1 MRELFK
7 CILSQE
13 CDDIV
18 AIRLPSS
25 HRVSQYLFSSTEAIH
40 IKLSTVWVICYFC
53 LGLLTTTAISTI
65 RKESTRTYA
74 SCCGN
79 NDCALW
85 YPILERI
92 AFFFSVPPTLIRPT
106 PVTRR
111 PCVNEISCQIFY
123 NLQTSSCPWHKWT
136 IWYICWMLI
145 AHVWTSR
152 MNELLILLNWE
163 TVCGYHCSNS
173 YFSFDR
179 WIRNHR
185 WSESLLNDAA
195 GTYL

>member
-1 MRELFK
+1 MRRH
-7 CILSQE
+7 CRDSVAVVSSS
-13 CDDIV
+13 V
-18 AIRLPSS
+18 AIFVLFNRS
-25 HRVSQYLFSSTEAIH
+25 HTYQAIDCLSYLLLLLGPLDNDSDFNDSKRIH
-40 IKLSTVWVICYFC
+40 KDVCVMLRQQWLRFM
-53 LGLLTTTAISTI
+53 ISNTG
-65 RKESTRTYA
+65 KNSV
-74 SCCGN
+74 
-79 NDCALW
+79 
-85 YPILERI
+85 
-92 AFFFSVPPTLIRPT
+92 FFSVLPTLIRPT